1 MHISMCILYK
11 FFAFLLLFMCIH
23 IYCNTM
29 YTVFKNIGG
38 TQYGSACS
46 ATKSKQKVSRKV

>member
-1 MHISMCILYK
+1 MCIHIYNNK
-11 FFAFLLLFMCIH
+11 KTKILFSIHIDMCIH

-38 TQYGSACS
+38 TQYGSD
-46 ATKSKQKVSRKV
+46 